1 MNENFNFHK
10 ELNIAKVAVVA
21 ICSLIIVILA
31 IIFFIPKDN
40 SKKNTNSNT
49 MTSEN
54 EILPFEDQNQLIS
67 LPLNNSYG
75 LSQFD
80 STQDYI
86 LELRSD
92 NDLNIFIE
100 KELLIPD
107 RILYNI
113 VTKDK
118 EVYLKEF
125 ESTSNISDI
134 REVTFNNNTKGY
146 TYCFH
151 YQDSKTRKPYYLQII
166 WAQGNEN
173 YYVIS
178 IDFPLDKLTT
188 FSGIINEVINKLN
201 FK

>member
-31 IIFFIPKDN
+31 IILFIPKDN